1 MKPYASGKI
10 IGMVSNKPKTVKGGH
25 VFFKIISQK
34 NEFWCA
40 VYKPTG
46 MTNVAMELIQGDEI
60 SVGGGVRK
68 ASKNFPRILNLE
80 FIKIIHLEKNL
91 SISNPLC
98 KNCNKNMKS
107 KGKNQGFQCV
117 LCGRKSQ
124 NKEKIEIPR
133 KIKKQLYIPRI
144 SAHRHLTRP
153 IQRMGV
159 INNDSKFKE
168 SHSWFCVY

>member
-1 MKPYASGKI
+1 
-10 IGMVSNKPKTVKGGH
+10 MVSNKPKTVKGGH

-80 FIKIIHLEKNL
+80 FIRIIHLEKNL
-91 SISNPLC
+91 TLINPFC
-98 KNCNKNMKS
+98 KKCNKNMKS
-107 KGKNQGFQCV
+107 EGANQGFQCV
-117 LCGRKSQ
+117 RCGKKSAKKQ
-124 NKEKIEIPR
+124 SNEIPR
-133 KIKKQLYIPRI
+133 KIQKKLYIPII
-144 SAHRHLTRP
+144 SAQRHLTRP
-153 IQRMGV
+153 MQRMG
-159 INNDSKFKE
+159 INNKNLKFKK
-168 SHSWFCVY
+168 SHSWFCVYEN